1 MILYE
6 LGSRGKA
13 PFCGMGDIQIWRHL
27 DQRIT
32 PDMAEIKPYFTD
44 KLKNLMLKC
53 WGYEPRS
60 RPKAVNIIKMLQSS
74 AAVIHQVEEVSM
86 GTSDRIGLLETKL
99 VEITGVVDDQHT
111 QNQST
116 NEINWINLQEHDRGV
131 ESLMKELSIMAKLYT
146 ETPVQPKVLDS
157 VNSLL
162 KNALG
167 PNGGKLFHRILLKLV
182 TKGAGVYVEGP
193 IKQKDRC
200 ISKVDNDYEGNSSR
214 LVDILRGTATFDSCG
229 KMKAFLDFV
238 KSSINI
244 RIIRCKDRIN
254 SPGPSK
260 YRDVLMNII
269 VLDDDS
275 EAKVFQVGELQLHLK
290 YMYKLKKADHRTYD
304 INRIIPADMRDDE
317 PEV

>member
-60 RPKAVNIIKMLQSS
+60 RPKAVNIIKMLQSN
-74 AAVIHQVEEVSM
+74 AVVIHQVEEVYM

-146 ETPVQPKVLDS
+146 KTLVQPKVLDS

-182 TKGAGVYVEGP
+182 TKGAGGESKEESISCLDTSKITNMDELCRGYFEWNG
-193 IKQKDRC
+193 KQQFNVFNSDLSC
-200 ISKVDNDYEGNSSR
+200 WNIAAVTSMKV
-214 LVDILRGTATFDSCG
+214 
-229 KMKAFLDFV
+229 
-238 KSSINI
+238 
-244 RIIRCKDRIN
+244 CK
-254 SPGPSK
+254 
-260 YRDVLMNII
+260 
-269 VLDDDS
+269 
-275 EAKVFQVGELQLHLK
+275 
-290 YMYKLKKADHRTYD
+290 
-304 INRIIPADMRDDE
+304 
-317 PEV
+317 